1 MPFVLD
7 CGEYELVGA
16 AEHPVVRRFRHR
28 RLLAFLRNQGL
39 EATFDSLVHETDAF
53 FSVAHLQNLM
63 KQGQWRDAIAYL
75 LRFLKLDDGRLL
87 SVEAQVLHRFLIMH
101 KNLADI
107 LTGTKEGHAL
117 AAHFSTY
124 RLHDRNACHGNL
136 RLQSILLN
144 TLHAKQNL
152 RVSWDRV
159 RHRAA
164 EIACDLVHR
173 TPELKGV
180 VLLSPIPMKL
190 HNVVPIRSCTGQRY
204 CRKKHPLQP
213 RPSALAKRYLRKR
226 GSLLSSDHSKE
237 SANELC
243 PKVANWVADILDE
256 SLKAGKPLGIHQKC
270 TLQTRGK
277 QDATVASSSNTTS
290 VENEGKAGHH
300 VPAPGA
306 PSLGNILGH
315 CEKSGT
321 TLMPDAAC

>member
-1 MPFVLD
+1 MAPRKFSPYARYLIV
-7 CGEYELVGA
+7 
-16 AEHPVVRRFRHR
+16 
-28 RLLAFLRNQGL
+28 
-39 EATFDSLVHETDAF
+39 TFDS
-53 FSVAHLQNLM
+53 
-63 KQGQWRDAIAYL
+63 
-75 LRFLKLDDGRLL
+75 
-87 SVEAQVLHRFLIMH
+87 
-101 KNLADI
+101 
-107 LTGTKEGHAL
+107 
-117 AAHFSTY
+117 
-124 RLHDRNACHGNL
+124 
-136 RLQSILLN
+136 
-144 TLHAKQNL
+144 
-152 RVSWDRV
+152 
-159 RHRAA
+159 
-164 EIACDLVHR
+164 
-173 TPELKGV
+173 
-180 VLLSPIPMKL
+180 
-190 HNVVPIRSCTGQRY
+190 TGQRY

-270 TLQTRGK
+270 TLQMRGK

-306 PSLGNILGH
+306 PSLGTILGH